1 MITTV
6 RIWKRAQPERHRL
19 NQGGTPMRHTIT
31 IVAVLAV
38 VFAASPHSS
47 LAQPSPV
54 TGRDALARAL
64 QGAWMPLENGFVV
77 SSTHG
82 TPNSGKYEIDDGTFQ
97 LSVCTFKADAFM
109 EVIVDYDTGS
119 VVRAEV
125 ITDGGDLAAA
135 RTQRAAI
142 AAAQRSLGEATARA
156 VKSHA
161 GYRAVSALPSLDGGR
176 PVVEVILLNGSDW
189 KVVSEPLD

>member
-1 MITTV
+1 
-6 RIWKRAQPERHRL
+6 
-19 NQGGTPMRHTIT
+19 MRRTIA

-38 VFAASPHSS
+38 VLAVSPHRS
-47 LAQPSPV
+47 LAQSSPGS
-54 TGRDALARAL
+54 GRDALARAL
-64 QGAWMPLENGFVV
+64 QGAWMPLM
-77 SSTHG
+77 
-82 TPNSGKYEIDDGTFQ
+82 FQ
-97 LSVCTFKADAFM
+97 LSVYTFKADAFM
-109 EVIVDYDTGS
+109 EVIVDYNTGT
-119 VVRAEV
+119 VVRAEA

-135 RTQRAAI
+135 QSQRAAL
-142 AAAQRSLGEATARA
+142 AAAKRSLGEATARV